1 MKREGERNSRT
12 ESRWRVPISMRVL
25 AIFGSLI
32 LASAAAAVFAGL
44 GGFPVAREVI
54 VENGE
59 PVTQLV
65 INPEIN
71 TEPTCDDTGGML
83 KIVTPTFAVI
93 RSMPSVAGASL
104 GVVEQGELVTTL
116 VQNNLGWWSVRLP
129 ANCAVSGWVPEDT
142 FETIRINLDAL
153 TDTGSQQQPLG
164 GTSGDSGDN
173 TGNSSFGF
181 NGIGGI
187 NGSAGL
193 TITQSLTLRMGTVTG
208 GDGLVTTN
216 DDGTRFTIAVE
227 SQVGSTFTISMALC
241 NKSNNPLVGQLDLQP
256 ALNINVSKAD
266 DITGIGRVGQT
277 SWKFNMDSACDDFT
291 PDLIITISI
300 PGNVAPGF
308 GGITGTIRQV
318 AF

>member
-1 MKREGERNSRT
+1 VN
-12 ESRWRVPISMRVL
+12 
-25 AIFGSLI
+25 
-32 LASAAAAVFAGL
+32 
-44 GGFPVAREVI
+44 
-54 VENGE
+54 
-59 PVTQLV
+59 TQ
-65 INPEIN
+65 
-71 TEPTCDDTGGML
+71 PTCDDTGGTL

-116 VQNNLGWWSVRLP
+116 LQNNLGWWSVRLP

-142 FETIRINLDAL
+142 FETIRINLDSLAD
-153 TDTGSQQQPLG
+153 TDSQQQPMG
-164 GTSGDSGDN
+164 GTSGGSG
-173 TGNSSFGF
+173 FGF

-241 NKSNNPLVGQLDLQP
+241 NKSNNPLVGQLDLHP
-256 ALNINVSKAD
+256 ALNISVSKAD
-266 DITGIGRVGQT
+266 DISGIGRVGQT

-300 PGNVAPGF
+300 PGDMAPGF
-308 GGITGTIRQV
+308 GSITGTIRQV